1 MYLAGA
7 LHDIGKMAIGN
18 EILEKPDCHNIMG
31 VARYRLEY
39 NIEKC
44 CKKKSKNQHSH
55 LDSAN
60 KVCYS
65 TNRTKEER

>member
-7 LHDIGKMAIGN
+7 LHDIGEMAIGN

-39 NIEKC
+39 NIEKR
-44 CKKKSKNQHSH
+44 CKKNQKTNHFIH
-55 LDSAN
+55 PLFCFLFLFFFSA
-60 KVCYS
+60 
-65 TNRTKEER
+65 E

>member
-7 LHDIGKMAIGN
+7 LHDIGEMAIGN

-39 NIEKC
+39 TL
-44 CKKKSKNQHSH
+44 KSVAKKNQ
-55 LDSAN
+55 
-60 KVCYS
+60 KTS
-65 TNRTKEER
+65 THI

>member
-7 LHDIGKMAIGN
+7 LHDIREMAIGN

-44 CKKKSKNQHSH
+44 CKKNQKTSTH
-55 LDSAN
+55 L
-60 KVCYS
+60 
-65 TNRTKEER
+65 

>member
-7 LHDIGKMAIGN
+7 LHDIGEMAIGN
-18 EILEKPDCHNIMG
+18 EILKKPDCHNIMG

-44 CKKKSKNQHSH
+44 CKPCKIKFCKI
-55 LDSAN
+55 LCR
-60 KVCYS
+60 KTC
-65 TNRTKEER
+65 NRRECTSEI

>member
-7 LHDIGKMAIGN
+7 LHDIREMAIGN
-18 EILEKPDCHNIMG
+18 EILEKPDCHKIMG

-44 CKKKSKNQHSH
+44 CKKNQ
-55 LDSAN
+55 
-60 KVCYS
+60 KTS
-65 TNRTKEER
+65 THI

>member
-7 LHDIGKMAIGN
+7 LHDIGEMAIGN

-44 CKKKSKNQHSH
+44 CKPCKIKSCKK
-55 LDSAN
+55 N
-60 KVCYS
+60 KKLALNYRQC
-65 TNRTKEER
+65 

>member
-7 LHDIGKMAIGN
+7 LHDSGKMAIGN

-44 CKKKSKNQHSH
+44 CKPCKI
-55 LDSAN
+55 
-60 KVCYS
+60 KVCKK
-65 TNRTKEER
+65 TLKN